1 MIVHFSIAAVL
12 LMLADDRALFTAAAA
27 AAGRARYNAT
37 AIQTIL
43 RSDVRFVMLC
53 TRVVARC
60 IHVTAGTIG

>member
-27 AAGRARYNAT
+27 AGRARYNAT
-37 AIQTIL
+37 AIQTVL